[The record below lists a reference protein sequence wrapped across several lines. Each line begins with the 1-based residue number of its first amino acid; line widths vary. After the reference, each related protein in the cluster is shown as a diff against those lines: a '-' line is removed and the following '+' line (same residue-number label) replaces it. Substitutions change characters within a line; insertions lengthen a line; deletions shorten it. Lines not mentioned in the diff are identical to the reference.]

1 MKLKLSSIKPKKQ
14 GMHHNC
20 LLSRSTVN
28 SGSQR
33 HDEAILDEY
42 RFARKIEE
50 ERRRTD
56 RSEKPFLLVL
66 LDIHEAVGSDP
77 GETIPS
83 DILATLAS
91 SKRETDSCGWYD
103 SDATIGII
111 YTEIA
116 AIDTQEARNAIAAKI
131 RRKLAESMPPEIM
144 AKVSIYF
151 HFYPEKYDDEQFDST
166 LFDDSL
172 YPDLEHHG
180 VARQKGYAIKR
191 IIDIAGSSLALLI
204 FSPLLLILS
213 VLIAATSKGPVL
225 FRQERIGQHVSKF
238 TFLKFRSMYV
248 DTDDTIHREYIK
260 KLITENMPT
269 EGKDADSG
277 GPVYKITNDPR
288 VTAVGRFLRKTS
300 FDELP
305 QLLNVFKGEMSL
317 VGPRPA
323 IPYEYESYAIWHR
336 YRLLQMKPGITGLW
350 QVTGRSSTSFDEMV
364 RLDLQYIQ
372 HWSLRLDLKIL
383 WLTPWAVI
391 KGKGAY

>member
-1 MKLKLSSIKPKKQ
+1 MKLKLPFIAPEDP
-14 GMHHNC
+14 GIYNNC
-20 LLSRSTVN
+20 LQQRSTFS
-28 SGSQR
+28 SGSHR
-33 HDEAILDEY
+33 GDEAILDEF
-42 RFARKIEE
+42 RFARKIQE

-66 LDIHEAVGSDP
+66 IDFHEAVNSNSGKM
-77 GETIPS
+77 IPS
-83 DILATLAS
+83 TILTSLAS

-103 SDATIGII
+103 SGATIGVI

-116 AIDTQEARNAIAAKI
+116 AIETEEARNAIAAKI
-131 RRKLAESMPPEIM
+131 RSKLAEAMPQESM

-151 HFYPEKYDDEQFDST
+151 HFYPEKYDDERFETT

-172 YPDLEHHG
+172 YPDLERHG
-180 VARQKGYAIKR
+180 AARRKGYAIKR
-191 IIDIAGSSLALLI
+191 FIDIAGSSLALLI
-204 FSPLLLILS
+204 FSPLLLVLS
-213 VLIAATSKGPVL
+213 VLIATTSKGPIL
-225 FRQERIGQHVSKF
+225 FRQERIGQHGRKF

-269 EGKDADSG
+269 EGKDSDSG

-288 VTAVGRFLRKTS
+288 ITTVGRFLRKTS

-323 IPYEYESYAIWHR
+323 IPYEYDSYAIWHR

-364 RLDLQYIQ
+364 RLDLHYIKD
-372 HWSLRLDLKIL
+372 WSLLLDLKIIF
-383 WLTPWAVI
+383 LTPWAVI